1 MPKLVSRALP
11 VVDLLS
17 GSQKTDTRGLQ
28 KLLINT
34 DDEYTKPQSKEF
46 WNKGERRALL
56 SDLVTRTRCVER
68 TRWSDRNAKRRKRM
82 RKRRKRKRGGER
94 WTRRGRERGKEGK
107 REEARKRGNAETD
120 FSL

>member
-1 MPKLVSRALP
+1 MLRKCRTRVASFA

-82 RKRRKRKRGGER
+82 RKRKRGGER
-94 WTRRGRERGKEGK
+94 WTRRGREREGK
-107 REEARKRGNAETD
+107 RENAARR
-120 FSL
+120 S

>member
-1 MPKLVSRALP
+1 M
-11 VVDLLS
+11 S

-94 WTRRGRERGKEGK
+94 WTRRGREREEK
-107 REEARKRGNAETD
+107 RENAARR
-120 FSL
+120 S

>member
-1 MPKLVSRALP
+1 MLRKCRTRVASFA

-56 SDLVTRTRCVER
+56 SDLVTRTRYVER
-68 TRWSDRNAKRRKRM
+68 TRWSDRNAKRRKR
-82 RKRRKRKRGGER
+82 RKRKRGGER
-94 WTRRGRERGKEGK
+94 WTREKERGKTQ

>member
-1 MPKLVSRALP
+1 MLRKCRTRVASFA

-46 WNKGERRALL
+46 WNKGERIALL
-56 SDLVTRTRCVER
+56 SDLVTRTRYVER
-68 TRWSDRNAKRRKRM
+68 TRWSDRNAKRRKR
-82 RKRRKRKRGGER
+82 RKRKRGGER
-94 WTRRGRERGKEGK
+94 WTRERKRGKTQ
-107 REEARKRGNAETD
+107 REEGRKRGNAETD